1 MEHEA
6 QVVVVK
12 KENRFWK
19 VVKVLLVLAAIGFIA
34 VKVYNKFFRKKNE
47 LLDAEDEENVEA
59 LADADEVEEA
69 EEVAE
74 EPVAEEPTFEA
85 SADAVLDSAEED
97 IAQ

>member
-19 VVKVLLVLAAIGFIA
+19 VVKVLLVLAAIGFVA
-34 VKVYNKFFRKKNE
+34 VKVYNKFFSKKNE
-47 LLDAEDEENVEA
+47 LLDAEDEEDIEALVEA
-59 LADADEVEEA
+59 DEIDAEDDV
-69 EEVAE
+69 E

>member
-6 QVVVVK
+6 QGVVVK

-19 VVKVLLVLAAIGFIA
+19 VVKVLLVLAAIGFVA
-34 VKVYNKFFRKKNE
+34 VKVYNKFFSKKNE
-47 LLDAEDEENVEA
+47 LLDAEDEEDIEA
-59 LADADEVEEA
+59 LAEADEIDA
-69 EEVAE
+69 EDDVE

>member
-1 MEHEA
+1 MENEA

-19 VVKVLLVLAAIGFIA
+19 VVKVLLVLAAIGFVA

-47 LLDAEDEENVEA
+47 LLDAEDEEDMEV
-59 LADADEVEEA
+59 LAEADEIDA
-69 EEVAE
+69 EDD
-74 EPVAEEPTFEA
+74 AEEPTFEA

>member
-1 MEHEA
+1 MENEA

-19 VVKVLLVLAAIGFIA
+19 VVKVLLVLAAIGFVA

-47 LLDAEDEENVEA
+47 LLDAEDEEDMEA
-59 LADADEVEEA
+59 LAEADEIDA
-69 EEVAE
+69 EDD
-74 EPVAEEPTFEA
+74 AEEPTFEA

>member
-19 VVKVLLVLAAIGFIA
+19 VVKVLLVLAAIGFVA
-34 VKVYNKFFRKKNE
+34 VKVYNKFFSKKNE
-47 LLDAEDEENVEA
+47 LLDAEDEEDIEA
-59 LADADEVEEA
+59 LAEADEIDA
-69 EEVAE
+69 EDDVE